1 MATVIKAPEEFDVS
15 TKPSIFLAGSI
26 DQGKAPN
33 WSLEV
38 TNCLRD
44 VDCVVLNPRRT
55 DWDSSWEQDINNAK
69 FKEQV
74 EWELKG
80 LEEASFIALCFTKE
94 SQAPISLLELGL
106 HVTSGKMV
114 VCCPKGYWRKG
125 NVDVVCSRYGVRVV
139 EDFGEFCRE
148 VKERMLVGK
157 SVKTGTVKNFKA
169 SDRKAWRKD
178 AKAFIIGIR
187 SMDMSSSRSRQAVSV
202 DFNEMMRKRYAPHI
216 PSFKASLVNEGDVCT
231 VNFYVARPMMNKKD
245 FGTGNMFNILKRIL
259 LQGDGKVVVEKVQDD
274 WAMVY
279 AHGNPVSRMIGSVQ
293 VPVNALKVIGKVAAS
308 NHKDFDSKKEALEF
322 LEDHALMSVGWKEG
336 SKQKVA
342 IYWNGKLNISDAD
355 KKQWWVK
362 KASEADQVA
371 DPMAKEKMS
380 SMFLTLHTWATR
392 KATSLPPGAPVV
404 TQILDGLNAV
414 EEALKGKM
422 GLTGK
427 VAVGALLRA
436 AEDNFTL
443 DAPPFPALMRKYGRA
458 SLRDAAGYM
467 EASKTAGMGDTY
479 PVGALRGRPDYGE
492 RDGDIENKIVN
503 IENNMPIENVTMG
516 SDNFRVQVIVNRMV
530 KSAKQFMA

>member
-1 MATVIKAPEEFDVS
+1 MECNGSQTCRCSQPKVDAYGLCFDCCEKAGIDFKTGEIKARCEVVLPPTAFDVS
-15 TKPSIFLAGSI
+15 TKVSVFLAGSI

-38 TNCLRD
+38 ANCLKD
-44 VDCVVLNPRRT
+44 VDCVVLNPRRD
-55 DWDSSWEQDINNAK
+55 DWDSSWKQEIENPE
-69 FKEQV
+69 FREQV
-74 EWELKG
+74 EWELRG
-80 LEEASFIALCFTKE
+80 LEQSSVIALCFTKE

-106 HVTSGKMV
+106 HVADGKMLV
-114 VCCPKGYWRKG
+114 FCPEGYWRKG
-125 NVDVVCSRYGVRVV
+125 NVDVVCNKYHVRVY
-139 EDFGEFCRE
+139 EDFKEFCE
-148 VKERMLVGK
+148 AVKARMLVEKG
-157 SVKTGTVKNFKA
+157 VKMGTIQRLTAGDK
-169 SDRKAWRKD
+169 KAWRKY
-178 AKAFIIGIR
+178 ATAFVVGIR
-187 SMDMSSSRSRQAVSV
+187 RSDMSSSRSRHAVSV

-216 PSFKASLVNEGDVCT
+216 PSFTAGE
-231 VNFYVARPMMNKKD
+231 
-245 FGTGNMFNILKRIL
+245 
-259 LQGDGKVVVEKVQDD
+259 
-274 WAMVY
+274 
-279 AHGNPVSRMIGSVQ
+279 
-293 VPVNALKVIGKVAAS
+293 
-308 NHKDFDSKKEALEF
+308 NHKDFDTKKEALAF

-362 KASEADQVA
+362 KADDQA
-371 DPMAKEKMS
+371 IDPMAGEKLS
-380 SMFLTLHTWATR
+380 SLFLKLHTWATR

-427 VAVGALLRA
+427 AAVGMLLRA
-436 AEDNFTL
+436 AEGNFTL
-443 DAPPFPALMRKYGRA
+443 DAPPFPALIKKYGVKAMRE
-458 SLRDAAGYM
+458 AAGRFF
-467 EASKTAGMGDTY
+467 ASKTSGMGDTY

-492 RDGDIENKIVN
+492 RDGDVGNKMN
-503 IENNMPIENVTMG
+503 NMENNMPVENVTMG

>member
-259 LQGDGKVVVEKVQDD
+259 LQGDGKVVVEEVGGD

-279 AHGNPVSRMIGSVQ
+279 AHDNPVSRMIGSVQ
-293 VPVNALKVIGKVAAS
+293 VPVAALKVVGKSA
-308 NHKDFDSKKEALEF
+308 FTALDET
-322 LEDHALMSVGWKEG
+322 V
-336 SKQKVA
+336 
-342 IYWNGKLNISDAD
+342 
-355 KKQWWVK
+355 
-362 KASEADQVA
+362 
-371 DPMAKEKMS
+371 DPMAKEKLS
-380 SMFLTLHTWATR
+380 SLFLALHTWATR

-414 EEALKGKM
+414 EKALAGKM
-422 GLTGK
+422 GLTGRD
-427 VAVGALLRA
+427 AVVELLKAMRKH
-436 AEDNFTL
+436 FTM
-443 DAPPFPALMRKYGRA
+443 DAPPIPSLIRKYGVSA
-458 SLRDAAGYM
+458 IRDAAGRFF
-467 EASKTAGMGDTY
+467 ASNDFCRFGEIPLGGYFKFMGHLW
-479 PVGALRGRPDYGE
+479 PR
-492 RDGDIENKIVN
+492 
-503 IENNMPIENVTMG
+503 
-516 SDNFRVQVIVNRMV
+516 
-530 KSAKQFMA
+530 